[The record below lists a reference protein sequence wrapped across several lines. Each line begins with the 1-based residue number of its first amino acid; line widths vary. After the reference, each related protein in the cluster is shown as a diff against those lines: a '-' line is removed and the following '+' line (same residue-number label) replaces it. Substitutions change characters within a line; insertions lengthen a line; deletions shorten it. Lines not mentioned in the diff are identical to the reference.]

1 MGFEDDSGGSP
12 IITSGWVRAL
22 MITGV
27 GGGLA
32 TLLPMMME
40 SRYHQMV
47 ERTGQ
52 GTNGPVG
59 AMIVAILLALTVGAC
74 GGGAIGITA
83 GRPGASVMTRMG
95 VSALGVVAASVLWVA
110 AALPVWLVI
119 DGRSPQTVV
128 PGSIWALVFSAAAA
142 PASAVGML
150 LRRAGQGPDD
160 GASSHPAR

>member
-22 MITGV
+22 VITGM

-40 SRYHQMV
+40 ARYHQMV

-52 GTNGPVG
+52 GTNGPAG
-59 AMIVAILLALTVGAC
+59 AMVVAILLALTVGMC
-74 GGGAIGITA
+74 GGGAIGVTA

-95 VSALGVVAASVLWVA
+95 ASALGVVTAAVLWVV
-110 AALPVWLVI
+110 AALPVWLVV
-119 DGRSPQTVV
+119 REQSPQAIV
-128 PGSIWALVFSAAAA
+128 PGSIWALVFSVAAA
-142 PASAVGML
+142 PASAIGML
-150 LRRAGQGPDD
+150 LRRAGQTPDD
-160 GASSHPAR
+160 GTSSHPAR